1 MMKNL
6 MKKTNMTV
14 LLIVSMSLA
23 LIGCGTGA
31 DSAGMSSQPSQ
42 SFSILKW
49 GWVDQSW
56 KIEIDLLGLEQ

>member
-6 MKKTNMTV
+6 IKKTNVTV

-31 DSAGMSSQPSQ
+31 DSAGMSGQSSQ
-42 SFSILKW
+42 STILK
-49 GWVDQSW
+49 
-56 KIEIDLLGLEQ
+56 